1 MEHRRTTT
9 QTRPAVRALPTRVTA
24 SRRVLLVTDRSI
36 HSAAL
41 QGILDGETDFTVV
54 GTAATYA
61 VAVHRAQ
68 DLQPDLMIVDLAMH
82 ALNERLLL
90 RALRMACPQGAI
102 VVINGTGSPQDESE
116 ALAEGADLY
125 CEASIGV
132 INLVSALRAVRPW
145 GTPAPGA

>member
-1 MEHRRTTT
+1 MVRRRTTT
-9 QTRPAVRALPTRVTA
+9 RQSISSLPTHVTA
-24 SRRVLLVTDRSI
+24 CRRVLIVTDRSI

-41 QGILDGETDFTVV
+41 LGILDGEPDFTVV
-54 GTAATYA
+54 GIAATYA

-90 RALRMACPQGAI
+90 RALRMAAAGAAL

-116 ALAEGADLY
+116 ALDEGADLY
-125 CEASIGV
+125 CEAAIGV
-132 INLVSALRAVRPW
+132 INLVSSLRAIRPW
-145 GTPAPGA
+145 GTPAPSA

>member
-1 MEHRRTTT
+1 MKRSSTTT
-9 QTRPAVRALPTRVTA
+9 RQSVIAVPTRVTA

-36 HSAAL
+36 HAAAL
-41 QGILDGETDFTVV
+41 QGILDGEPDFGVV
-54 GTAATYA
+54 GTAATYS

-82 ALNERLLL
+82 AMNERLLL
-90 RALRMACPQGAI
+90 RALRMAAPHAAL

-116 ALAEGADLY
+116 ALDEGADLY
-125 CEASIGV
+125 CEAAIGV
-132 INLVSALRAVRPW
+132 INLVSALRRIRPW

>member
-1 MEHRRTTT
+1 MEQRRTMSRQSVT
-9 QTRPAVRALPTRVTA
+9 ALPSRVTA

-41 QGILDGETDFTVV
+41 QGILDGEPDFTVV

-90 RALRMACPQGAI
+90 RALRMAAPTAAL

-116 ALAEGADLY
+116 ALDEGADLY
-125 CEASIGV
+125 CPAAIGV
-132 INLVSALRAVRPW
+132 INLVAALRAVRPW